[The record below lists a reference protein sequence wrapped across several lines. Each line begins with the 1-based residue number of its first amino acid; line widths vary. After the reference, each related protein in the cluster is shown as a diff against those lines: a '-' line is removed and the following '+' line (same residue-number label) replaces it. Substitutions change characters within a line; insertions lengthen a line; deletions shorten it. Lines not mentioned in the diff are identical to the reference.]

1 MQVGTGSRR
10 PPVRG
15 RRHKWSTHDRADSL
29 EGRRHAVPARTGDG
43 LEGEQASSLGSREM
57 HEGRGGGLG
66 GERGHGEKIGA
77 NLY

>member
-43 LEGEQASSLGSREM
+43 QEGEQASSLGSREM
-57 HEGRGGGLG
+57 HEGRRPGR
-66 GERGHGEKIGA
+66 EKGHGEG
-77 NLY
+77 